1 MASKE
6 TAANRQIELGD
17 YNIGSVAEQA
27 DAALANLDLADQQN
41 AALLDKQKKDYARKS
56 SSDRSEARRK
66 LIQAAQAST
75 GAMGSHMNG
84 SNMENFL
91 SMIDS
96 RNDADNVNFW
106 DQLQENW
113 NTAEN
118 AYNESLNQN
127 ALQRNEIVANARK
140 QMRDIEAN
148 TSANLQNIDEDE
160 YSAPGEGRTD
170 FWFRGYGNDADQK
183 MSPGN
188 MAQVSGYIMPDNAQQ
203 VSRKVVPSQQ
213 TTGTDYFSKMLN
225 GYRQRR

>member
-1 MASKE
+1 M
-6 TAANRQIELGD
+6 
-17 YNIGSVAEQA
+17 
-27 DAALANLDLADQQN
+27 
-41 AALLDKQKKDYARKS
+41 
-56 SSDRSEARRK
+56 
-66 LIQAAQAST
+66 IQAAQAST

-140 QMRDIEAN
+140 QMHDIEAN

-160 YSAPGEGRTD
+160 YYAPGKGRTD

-188 MAQVSGYIMPDNAQQ
+188 MAQVSGYIMPSNAQQ
-203 VSRKVVPSQQ
+203 VSRNVVPPQQ

-225 GYRQRR
+225 GYRKRR